1 MSAPATGGRPG
12 ALRQSRDLK
21 IFGLTSVSYGTESW
35 IARHRGPFPRR
46 TLLVLGAGPRFQMI
60 LEGNPRI

>member
-12 ALRQSRDLK
+12 ALRQPRDLK
-21 IFGLTSVSYGTESW
+21 IFALASGSYGSESW

-46 TLLVLGAGPRFQMI
+46 MLLVLGAGPRLI